1 MKHTIKIPE
10 YPSELFSVRFVS
22 VENNTLCI
30 RGTRYDDDYNIGM
43 WHDTGEFVFTCND
56 AEELAGYLRIH
67 VEDLEDYVRY
77 MLKGHIDVLEQYC
90 RKHGLECTLR
100 VV

>member
-1 MKHTIKIPE
+1 MKHTIKIPT
-10 YPSELFSVRFVS
+10 YPSELFSVRSVS
-22 VENNTLCI
+22 VANNVLSISGI
-30 RGTRYDDDYNIGM
+30 RSDEDCNIGM
-43 WHDTGEFVFTCND
+43 WHDTGEFVFTCKD

-90 RKHGLECTLR
+90 QKHGLECA
-100 VV
+100 VH